1 MSKRSVAREQK
12 ITAFN
17 NFYKGLKKVI
27 IEKDIAVPVRYRG
40 GVNQRLAQRMEEG
53 DSVHFPT
60 ASMAQ
65 ALAMALM
72 RLGFRGVQR
81 KDDHGYRVW
90 KVEASTDN
98 LRSTTK
104 KI

>member
-1 MSKRSVAREQK
+1 
-12 ITAFN
+12 
-17 NFYKGLKKVI
+17 
-27 IEKDIAVPVRYRG
+27 
-40 GVNQRLAQRMEEG
+40 MEEG

-90 KVEASTDN
+90 KVEANTDN